1 MQFPMQH
8 FVQYF
13 TTPGSWYLGSLVCK
27 SHRYCLVIEEEAL
40 WVEGALRGRFGND
53 LIPRSWEGW

>member
-1 MQFPMQH
+1 MQH

-40 WVEGALRGRFGND
+40 WVEGTLRGHFGND
-53 LIPRSWEGW
+53 LIPRSWEVW